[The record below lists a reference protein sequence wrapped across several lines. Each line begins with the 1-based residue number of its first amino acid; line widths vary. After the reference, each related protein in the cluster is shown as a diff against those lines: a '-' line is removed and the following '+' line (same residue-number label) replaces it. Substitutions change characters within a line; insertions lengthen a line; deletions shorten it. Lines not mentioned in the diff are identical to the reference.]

1 MPNFQDQLKDL
12 LLRDLEDLTNLE
24 SLLASE
30 KHHLISR
37 DHKEI
42 ENSTKT
48 KDALVK
54 QIESRA
60 KTKAQLL
67 AKSGLG
73 IKPGKVTEALEQLNN
88 PSLLD
93 LWKQSV
99 DRLKQCK
106 ELNEVNGKIISMSL
120 SRTNKLMSIIRGQ
133 SSAPSLYGQ
142 QGKSKAM
149 SGSHI
154 LGKA

>member
-1 MPNFQDQLKDL
+1 MPNFQEQLKDL
-12 LLRDLEDLTNLE
+12 LLRDLEDLSNLE

-30 KHHLISR
+30 KHHLIAR
-37 DHKEI
+37 DHKEVD
-42 ENSTKT
+42 NATKN
-48 KDALVK
+48 KDVIIK
-54 QIESRA
+54 QIEARA

-73 IKPGKVTEALEQLNN
+73 IKPGRVTEALAQLNN
-88 PSLLD
+88 ETLLD

-99 DRLKQCK
+99 DQLKRCK
-106 ELNEVNGKIISMSL
+106 ELNEINGKVISISL

-133 SSAPSLYGQ
+133 SSAPALYGQ
-142 QGKSKAM
+142 KGKSQTM